1 MECAPTPCTS
11 RLTAA
16 ALRRE
21 TDAEAGR
28 LPREPATGRPGVA
41 ALRRLEV
48 WVAEER
54 LCGEAA
60 LERLWGAVAIR
71 PSALRRLED
80 WAEAELRL
88 EEEAEGREGV
98 TLRLPEEERVAADP
112 EGCEVE

>member
-1 MECAPTPCTS
+1 M
-11 RLTAA
+11 
-16 ALRRE
+16 
-21 TDAEAGR
+21 
-28 LPREPATGRPGVA
+28 A

-48 WVAEER
+48 WEEAELR

-60 LERLWGAVAIR
+60 PERLWGAVAMR
-71 PSALRRLED
+71 LSALRRLEV

-88 EEEAEGREGV
+88 EAEPEGREGV